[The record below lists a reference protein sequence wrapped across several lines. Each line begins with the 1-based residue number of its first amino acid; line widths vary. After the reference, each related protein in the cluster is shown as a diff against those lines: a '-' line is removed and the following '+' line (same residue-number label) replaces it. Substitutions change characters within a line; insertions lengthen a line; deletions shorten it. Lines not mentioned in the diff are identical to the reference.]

1 MTRVIL
7 LSPMW
12 RLVTAALAATA
23 LLTLPTYVLALALL
37 EPVPPIVM
45 ERSFVLGT
53 ALPALVAWGIARAFR
68 GDVSARNAT
77 LRIARADVALDVRAS
92 AIAAVRPWWLPLP
105 TPGLRLV
112 LAAAECVPF
121 RLADRTL
128 AAALD
133 ALDAAG
139 VDTSA
144 ARRHPTAVWAATRR
158 PWSPGELLLKFGV
171 LTVLP
176 ASVLFYT
183 HQHIA
188 YGGTFGQYYLEGP
201 RAYWTTFAHY
211 WATTAILLVSY
222 ASFWRA
228 GAEVVVWLVAA
239 IAPPTAGFV
248 RRMAEAI
255 CAIAYYAG
263 VPLLLALRYLAP

>member
-7 LSPMW
+7 LSPVW
-12 RLVTAALAATA
+12 RLVTAALAAIA
-23 LLTLPTYVLALALL
+23 LVTLPTYVLALVLL

-45 ERSFVLGT
+45 ERSFALGT
-53 ALPALVAWGIARAFR
+53 VLPALVAWGIARAFR
-68 GDVSARNAT
+68 GEMSARDDG
-77 LRIARADVALDVRAS
+77 LRIARADVTLDVRAS

-105 TPGLRLV
+105 QPGLRLL
-112 LAAAECVPF
+112 LAAGGPVPF
-121 RLADRTL
+121 RPAGRTL
-128 AAALD
+128 AGALD

-139 VDTSA
+139 VDTTV
-144 ARRHPTAVWAATRR
+144 ARRHPTVVWAATRR

-171 LTVLP
+171 LTALP

-188 YGGTFGQYYLEGP
+188 YGGTFGQWYLEGP
-201 RAYWTTFAHY
+201 RAWWTTFAHY
-211 WATTAILLVSY
+211 WATTAVLLVSY

-239 IAPPTAGFV
+239 IAPATAVVV

-263 VPLLLALRYLAP
+263 VPMLLALRYLSP

>member
-7 LSPMW
+7 LSPVW

-23 LLTLPTYVLALALL
+23 LLTLPTYLLALVLL

-45 ERSFVLGT
+45 ERSFAVGT
-53 ALPALVAWGIARAFR
+53 ALPALVAWGIARAFG
-68 GDVSARNAT
+68 GDASARDGT

-92 AIAAVRPWWLPLP
+92 AIAAVLPWWLPLP
-105 TPGLRLV
+105 TAGLRLV
-112 LAAAECVPF
+112 LAAGERVPL

-128 AAALD
+128 AGTLD
-133 ALDAAG
+133 TLDAAG
-139 VDTSA
+139 VDTRA
-144 ARRHPTAVWAATRR
+144 ARRHPTVVWAATRR
-158 PWSPGELLLKFGV
+158 PSSFVVLLLKFG
-171 LTVLP
+171 LLSALP

-188 YGGTFGQYYLEGP
+188 YGGTFGQWYLDGA
-201 RAYWTTFAHY
+201 RAWWTTFAHY

-228 GAEVVVWLVAA
+228 AAELVVWLAAA
-239 IAPPTAGFV
+239 IAPTVATTV
-248 RRMAEAI
+248 RRVAEAI

-263 VPLLLALRYLAP
+263 VPGLLALRYMAP

>member
-7 LSPMW
+7 LSPVW

-23 LLTLPTYVLALALL
+23 LLTLPTYVLALVLL

-53 ALPALVAWGIARAFR
+53 TLPALVAWGVVRAFR
-68 GDVSARNAT
+68 GEASARGAT
-77 LRIARADVALDVRAS
+77 LRLARADVALDVDAA
-92 AIAAVRPWWLPLP
+92 AIAGVRPWRVPLPL
-105 TPGLRLV
+105 PGLRL
-112 LAAAECVPF
+112 LLSTGEGVPF
-121 RLADRTL
+121 RLAGRTL
-128 AAALD
+128 SPLLD

-144 ARRHPTAVWAATRR
+144 ARRHPTVVWAATRR
-158 PWSPGELLLKFGV
+158 PWSAVELLVKFGF

-188 YGGTFGQYYLEGP
+188 YGGKFGQWYLEGP
-201 RAYWTTFAHY
+201 RAWSTTFAHY

-228 GAEVVVWLVAA
+228 GAELVVWITAAVAPGA
-239 IAPPTAGFV
+239 AATA

-263 VPLLLALRYLAP
+263 VPALLALRYAG

>member
-7 LSPMW
+7 LSPVW

-23 LLTLPTYVLALALL
+23 LVTLPTYLLALVLL

-45 ERSFVLGT
+45 ERSFALGT
-53 ALPALVAWGIARAFR
+53 ALPALVAWGIVRAFR
-68 GDVSARNAT
+68 GDVSARDAT
-77 LRIARADVALDVRAS
+77 VRIARADVALDVRAS

-105 TPGLRLV
+105 TAGLRLV
-112 LAAAECVPF
+112 LAAGERVPF

-128 AAALD
+128 VDALD
-133 ALDAAG
+133 ALDATG

-158 PWSPGELLLKFGV
+158 PWSPGELLLKFGL

-176 ASVLFYT
+176 ASLLFYT

-188 YGGTFGQYYLEGP
+188 YGGTFGQWYLESP
-201 RAYWTTFAHY
+201 RAWCTTFAHY

-228 GAEVVVWLVAA
+228 GAELVVWLAA
-239 IAPPTAGFV
+239 ATAPAAAATV
-248 RRMAEAI
+248 RRVAEAI
-255 CAIAYYAG
+255 CAIAYYGG
-263 VPLLLALRYLAP
+263 VPALLALRYAG

>member
-7 LSPMW
+7 LSPVW

-23 LLTLPTYVLALALL
+23 LLTLPTYLLSLVLL

-45 ERSFVLGT
+45 ERSFALGT

-68 GDVSARNAT
+68 GAVSVRDAR
-77 LRIARADVALDVRAS
+77 LRIARADVALDVRAA

-105 TPGLRLV
+105 TAGLRLV
-112 LAAAECVPF
+112 LAGGERVPF

-128 AAALD
+128 AGALD

-144 ARRHPTAVWAATRR
+144 ARRHPTDVWAATRR
-158 PWSPGELLLKFGV
+158 PWSLGELVLKFGV

-176 ASVLFYT
+176 ASLLFYT

-188 YGGTFGQYYLEGP
+188 YGGTFGQWYLEGP

-222 ASFWRA
+222 ASFWRG
-228 GAEVVVWLVAA
+228 GAEVIVWLTAA
-239 IAPPTAGFV
+239 IAPSAAKRV
-248 RRMAEAI
+248 RRVAEAI

-263 VPLLLALRYLAP
+263 VPVLLALRYLAP

>member
-7 LSPMW
+7 LSPAW
-12 RLVTAALAATA
+12 RVVTAALAATA
-23 LLTLPTYVLALALL
+23 LVTLPTYVLALVLL

-45 ERSFVLGT
+45 ERSFALGT

-68 GDVSARNAT
+68 GGVAAHEGAV
-77 LRIARADVALDVRAS
+77 RIARADVTLDVRAT

-105 TPGLRLV
+105 VPGLRLV
-112 LAAAECVPF
+112 LAAGGRVPF
-121 RLADRTL
+121 RLASRTL
-128 AAALD
+128 AHELAT
-133 ALDAAG
+133 LDAAG
-139 VDTSA
+139 IDTRA
-144 ARRHPTAVWAATRR
+144 ARRHPTVVWAVTRR
-158 PWSPGELLLKFGV
+158 PQSPGLLSLKFG
-171 LTVLP
+171 LLSVLP
-176 ASVLFYT
+176 ASILFYT

-228 GAEVVVWLVAA
+228 GAELVVWLAAVVAPA
-239 IAPPTAGFV
+239 WAGGV
-248 RRMAEAI
+248 RRVAEAI

-263 VPLLLALRYLAP
+263 VPVLLALRYLAP